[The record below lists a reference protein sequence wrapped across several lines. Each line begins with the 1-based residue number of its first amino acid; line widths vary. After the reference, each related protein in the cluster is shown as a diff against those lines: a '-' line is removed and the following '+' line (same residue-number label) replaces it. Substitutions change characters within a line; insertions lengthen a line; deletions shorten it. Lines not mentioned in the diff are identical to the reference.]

1 VVEFLENIAYLH
13 IYIYIYIYIDL
24 QGRVLRT
31 HPLPRSRAPHPRK
44 FFIYIYI
51 SCVYTIYYLQ
61 TNKQGSSVY
70 ISIFLFARKYCIYDY
85 KYMHMLR
92 DFINVMYD
100 HFIASDT
107 VT

>member
-13 IYIYIYIYIDL
+13 IYIYIYH
-24 QGRVLRT
+24 V
-31 HPLPRSRAPHPRK
+31 
-44 FFIYIYI
+44 F
-51 SCVYTIYYLQ
+51 TIFLQ

>member
-13 IYIYIYIYIDL
+13 IYH
-24 QGRVLRT
+24 V
-31 HPLPRSRAPHPRK
+31 
-44 FFIYIYI
+44 F
-51 SCVYTIYYLQ
+51 TIFLQ
-61 TNKQGSSVY
+61 TNKQGSSVTSVY